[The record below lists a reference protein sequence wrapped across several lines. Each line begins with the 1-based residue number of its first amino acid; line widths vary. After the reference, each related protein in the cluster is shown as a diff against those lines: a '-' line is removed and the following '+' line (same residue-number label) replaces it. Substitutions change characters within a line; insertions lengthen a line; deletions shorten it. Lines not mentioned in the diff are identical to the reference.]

1 MPAVLQ
7 RIVRESGVQ
16 AGDAVIEV
24 GPGTGNLTR
33 HLLAAGA
40 RVTAIEKDR
49 RLFEE
54 LSAGGVDASQLSLVC
69 DDVLRVD
76 LRALARQ
83 MSAASGGENVRVVAN
98 LPYNITTDFLKK
110 SLPLGDAVTDL
121 FVMVQDEV
129 AQR

>member
-1 MPAVLQ
+1 M
-7 RIVRESGVQ
+7 
-16 AGDAVIEV
+16 
-24 GPGTGNLTR
+24 
-33 HLLAAGA
+33 
-40 RVTAIEKDR
+40 TAIEKDR